1 MITVKGD
8 TFESLSRR
16 AYGSESGAAQI
27 RKANPGYTSPF
38 LAGVQV
44 YIPPQI
50 GAPTNRPQRTTGD
63 QVVVIVGGVKFQYWN
78 EILITRSIDAP
89 PAIELLAVWEP
100 SNKEIRDVFRPFS
113 FKPIDVFLG
122 DKKLFTGDMA
132 TATPSTRNDGSTITA
147 SAQGKTAILS
157 DCTPPASAY
166 PLSFTGDTLETIA
179 AALIPTL
186 GVAVRFEASAGAPFK
201 QIDVLT
207 GDRVMPLIVKL
218 AKQQGLVIGE
228 TVDGAALFTKA
239 DSTAAPVAVLSADAP
254 PVLQID
260 AKFNPQ
266 NYYSHITAIAPTIVG
281 LKGEQVTVKNPY
293 LTNILRPYTFEAD
306 DSGNETLQEIA
317 EAKAGRMFANM
328 VSWSVKL
335 ATWYKPDGSTW
346 QPGER
351 VKLSGDT
358 AMIYKPTIFLIRSVT
373 LAQNESSRSA
383 TLELVLPGGFAGTIP
398 EALPWDE

>member
-38 LAGVQV
+38 LAGVTV
-44 YIPPQI
+44 YIPAQI
-50 GAPTNRPQRTTGD
+50 GAPTNRSQRTAGD
-63 QVVVIVGGVKFQYWN
+63 QVVVIIGGKKFQYWN

-89 PAIELLAVWEP
+89 PAIELSAVWEP
-100 SNKEIRDVFRPFS
+100 SNKELRDVFRPFS
-113 FKPIDVFLG
+113 FKPIDIFLG
-122 DKKLFTGDMA
+122 DKKLFTGDMT

-147 SAQGKTAILS
+147 SALGKTAILS
-157 DCTPPASAY
+157 DCTPPASAF
-166 PLSFTGDTLETIA
+166 PLSFDDQSLDAIA
-179 AALIPTL
+179 AALISPL
-186 GVAVRFEASAGAPFK
+186 GIAVEFEAGAGAPFDRVEL
-201 QIDVLT
+201 QT
-207 GDRVMPLIVKL
+207 GDQLMALIVKL
-218 AKQQGLVIGE
+218 AQQRAVVVGE

-239 DSTAAPVAVLSADAP
+239 DSTGTPVAVLSADAP

-260 AKFNPQ
+260 ANFNTQ

-293 LTNILRPYTFEAD
+293 LTNILRPFTFQAD
-306 DSGNETLQEIA
+306 DSGNETLQQIA

-328 VSWSVKL
+328 VSWSVSV

-346 QPGER
+346 QPGET

-358 AMIYKPTIFLIRSVT
+358 AMIYRPTVFLIRSVT
-373 LAQNESSRSA
+373 LAQNQNSRTA
-383 TLELVLPGGFAGTIP
+383 TLNLVLPGGFAGVIP

>member
-1 MITVKGD
+1 MITTKGD

-50 GAPTNRPQRTTGD
+50 GAPTDRSQRTDGD

-89 PAIELLAVWEP
+89 PAIELSAVWEP
-100 SNKEIRDVFRPFS
+100 SNKQLRDVFRPFS
-113 FKPIDVFLG
+113 FKPIGIFLG
-122 DKKLFTGDMA
+122 GKKLFSGDM
-132 TATPSTRNDGSTITA
+132 TVATPSTRNDGSTIIA

-157 DCTPPASAY
+157 DCTPPASAF
-166 PLSFTGDTLETIA
+166 PLSFDGDTLDTIA
-179 AALIPTL
+179 AALLSPL
-186 GVAVRFEASAGAPFK
+186 GIAVRFEASAGAPFERVEL
-201 QIDVLT
+201 QT
-207 GDRVMPLIVKL
+207 GDQVMALIVKL
-218 AKQQGLVIGE
+218 AQQRGLVIGE

-239 DSTAAPVAVLSADAP
+239 DSVATPVAVLSADAP

-306 DSGNETLQEIA
+306 DSGNETLQQIA

-328 VSWSVKL
+328 VSWSVRV
-335 ATWYKPDGSTW
+335 ATWYKPNGSTW

-358 AMIYKPTIFLIRSVT
+358 AMIYRPTVFLIRSVT
-373 LAQNESSRSA
+373 LAQNENSRTA
-383 TLELVLPGGFAGTIP
+383 TLNLVLPGGFAGVIP
-398 EALPWDE
+398 ETLPWEE

>member
-1 MITVKGD
+1 MITTRGD

-38 LAGVQV
+38 LAGVEV
-44 YIPPQI
+44 YIPAQI
-50 GAPTNRPQRTTGD
+50 GAPTDKTQRTAGD

-89 PAIELLAVWEP
+89 PAIELSAVWEP
-100 SNKEIRDVFRPFS
+100 SNKQIRDVFRPFS
-113 FKPIDVFLG
+113 FKPIDIFLG
-122 DKKLFTGDMA
+122 GEKLFTGDMT
-132 TATPSTRNDGSTITA
+132 TATPATRNDGSTITA

-157 DCTPPASAY
+157 DCTPPASAF
-166 PLSFTGDTLETIA
+166 PLGFDGDTLDTIA
-179 AALIPTL
+179 AALLSPL
-186 GVAVRFEASAGAPFK
+186 GIAVQFEASTGAPFK
-201 QIDVLT
+201 QFDVQT
-207 GDRVMPLIVKL
+207 GDIIMPLIIKL
-218 AKQQGLVIGE
+218 AKQIGVVIGE

-239 DSTAAPVAVLSADAP
+239 DSTATPVAVLSADAP

-260 AKFNPQ
+260 AQFNPQ

-281 LKGEQVTVKNPY
+281 LKGEQVTVRNPY

-335 ATWYKPDGSTW
+335 ATWYKPNGSTW

-358 AMIYKPTIFLIRSVT
+358 AMIYRPTIFLIRSVT
-373 LAQNESSRSA
+373 LAQNENSRTA
-383 TLELVLPGGFAGTIP
+383 TLNLVLPGGFAGVIP
-398 EALPWDE
+398 ETLPWEE

>member
-38 LAGVQV
+38 LAGVNV
-44 YIPPQI
+44 YVPPQI
-50 GAPTNRPQRTTGD
+50 GAPTDKTQRTTGD
-63 QVVVIVGGVKFQYWN
+63 QIVVIVGGVKFEYWN
-78 EILITRSIDAP
+78 EILVTRSIDAP
-89 PAIELLAVWEP
+89 PAIELSAVWEP
-100 SNKEIRDVFRPFS
+100 SNKQLRDVFRPFG
-113 FKPIDVFLG
+113 FKPISIFLG
-122 DKKLFTGDMA
+122 DQKLFTGDMT
-132 TATPSTRNDGSTITA
+132 TATPQTRDDGSTITA

-157 DCTPPASAY
+157 DCTPPASAF
-166 PLSFTGDTLETIA
+166 PLAFDDQSLDTIA
-179 AALIPTL
+179 AALLSPL
-186 GVAVRFEASAGAPFK
+186 GISTKFEASAGAPFERVEL
-201 QIDVLT
+201 QI
-207 GDRVMPLIVKL
+207 GDQLMALIVKL
-218 AKQQGLVIGE
+218 AQQRGVVVGE

-239 DSTAAPVAVLSADAP
+239 ESDATPVAVLSADAP

-306 DSGNETLQEIA
+306 DSGNETLQQIA

-328 VSWSVKL
+328 VSWSVRL
-335 ATWYKPDGSTW
+335 ATWYKADGSTW

-358 AMIYKPTIFLIRSVT
+358 AMIYRPTIFLIRSVT
-373 LAQNESSRSA
+373 LAQNESSRTA
-383 TLELVLPGGFAGTIP
+383 TLDLVLPGGFAGVIP
-398 EALPWDE
+398 ETLPWEE

>member
-1 MITVKGD
+1 MITTKGD

-38 LAGVQV
+38 LEGVKV
-44 YIPPQI
+44 YIPAQI
-50 GAPTNRPQRTTGD
+50 GAPTDKTQRTDGD
-63 QVVVIVGGVKFQYWN
+63 QVVVIVAGVKFQYWN

-89 PAIELLAVWEP
+89 PAIELSAVWEP
-100 SNKEIRDVFRPFS
+100 SNKQIRDVFRPFS
-113 FKPIDVFLG
+113 FKPIDIFLG
-122 DKKLFTGDMA
+122 GKKLFTGDMT

-157 DCTPPASAY
+157 DCTPPASAF
-166 PLSFTGDTLETIA
+166 PLAFDDQSLDTIA
-179 AALIPTL
+179 AALLSPL
-186 GVAVRFEASAGAPFK
+186 GIAVQFEASAGAPFERVEL
-201 QIDVLT
+201 QI
-207 GDRVMPLIVKL
+207 GDQLMALIVKL
-218 AKQQGLVIGE
+218 AKQRGVVIGE
-228 TVDGAALFTKA
+228 TVNGAALFTKA
-239 DSTAAPVAVLSADAP
+239 DSAAAPVAVLSADAP

-260 AKFNPQ
+260 AQFNPQ
-266 NYYSHITAIAPTIVG
+266 NYYSHITAVAPTIVG
-281 LKGEQVTVKNPY
+281 LKGEQVTVRNPY

-335 ATWYKPDGSTW
+335 ATWYKPNGSTW

-358 AMIYKPTIFLIRSVT
+358 AMIYRPTEFLIRSVT
-373 LAQNESSRSA
+373 LAQNENSRTA
-383 TLELVLPGGFAGTIP
+383 TLNLVLPGAFAGVIP
-398 EALPWDE
+398 ENLPWEE

>member
-1 MITVKGD
+1 MITAKGD

-38 LAGVQV
+38 LAGVDV

-50 GAPTNRPQRTTGD
+50 GAPTDRSQRTTGD
-63 QVVVIVGGVKFQYWN
+63 QVVVIVGGVKFEFWN
-78 EILITRSIDAP
+78 EVLVTRSIDAP
-89 PAIELLAVWEP
+89 PAIELSAVWEP

-113 FKPIDVFLG
+113 FTPINIFLG
-122 DKKLFTGDMA
+122 GKKLFSGDMT

-157 DCTPPASAY
+157 DCTPPASAF
-166 PLSFTGDTLETIA
+166 PLGFDDQKLDTIS
-179 AALIPTL
+179 AALLSPL
-186 GVAVRFEASAGAPFK
+186 GIAVQFDASPGAPFERVEL
-201 QIDVLT
+201 QT
-207 GDRVMPLIVKL
+207 GDRLMALIVKL
-218 AKQQGLVIGE
+218 SQQRGVVVGE

-239 DSTAAPVAVLSADAP
+239 DSTATPVAVLSADAP

-306 DSGNETLQEIA
+306 DSGNETLQQIA

-328 VSWSVKL
+328 VSWSVKV
-335 ATWYKPDGSTW
+335 ATWYKPDGSVW

-358 AMIYKPTIFLIRSVT
+358 AMIYRPTIFLIRSVT
-373 LAQNESSRSA
+373 LAQNEKSRTA
-383 TLELVLPGGFAGTIP
+383 TLNLVLPGGFAGVIP
-398 EALPWDE
+398 ESLPWEE